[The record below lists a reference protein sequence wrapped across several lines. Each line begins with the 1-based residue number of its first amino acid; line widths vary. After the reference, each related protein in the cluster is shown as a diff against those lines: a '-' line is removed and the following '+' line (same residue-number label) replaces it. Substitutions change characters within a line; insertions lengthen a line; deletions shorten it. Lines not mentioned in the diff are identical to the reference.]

1 LGYSEKEFNMKK
13 FVVAVALCFTLVR
26 IDNACAYQPSGWAYV
41 AWPYLYDAPSQT
53 WYYLNEAD
61 KQWSCEMCTG
71 NWSQFASTPLASG
84 WTFGQWPYAFCRQS
98 GSWFYLNEA
107 DVQWCYDLTRGQW
120 SRLGEPEF
128 QTCFTGTVSYK
139 SFEGGFF
146 AIEADDGSH
155 YDPMHL
161 PDAYAVDGLRVSV
174 TAVLR
179 LDLCS
184 FHMYGLI
191 IDIVSISTQ

>member
-1 LGYSEKEFNMKK
+1 MKK

-61 KQWSCEMCTG
+61 
-71 NWSQFASTPLASG
+71 
-84 WTFGQWPYAFCRQS
+84 
-98 GSWFYLNEA
+98 
-107 DVQWCYDLTRGQW
+107 VQWCCDLTRGQW
-120 SRLGEPEF
+120 SRLGEPAGLN
-128 QTCFTGTVSYK
+128 QISFTGTVSYK

-155 YDPMHL
+155 YDPTYL

-191 IDIVSISTQ
+191 IDIVSISTP